1 MNNDE
6 LLKTNPSMVTLDMDM
21 NQPYVTETEHKVNSD
36 GSQSTIQRTYT
47 KEAFLMKMINDNENV
62 ATQLQSDNQRIE
74 TLGNIIEQDNAAQI
88 QLEQIK
94 LAQEQQA
101 AATAIMQQ
109 QAMAQQAMFA
119 MMMQQRMM
127 LGFQQMQ
134 QQMMIPQMNQQNPQ
148 QPLLIG
154 GNVEPQIQQNEQPR
168 FVHGVSEDVEY
179 VVVDDNGQTQY
190 TPPVQTQQPMNP
202 QNDSYNG
209 INFSDI
215 ESGL

>member
-21 NQPYVTETEHKVNSD
+21 NQPYVTETEHKVNPD

-154 GNVEPQIQQNEQPR
+154 GNVEPQVQQNEQPR

-190 TPPVQTQQPMNP
+190 APPVQTQQPMNP

>member
-109 QAMAQQAMFA
+109 QAMAQQAVFA
-119 MMMQQRMM
+119 MMMQQQMM

-134 QQMMIPQMNQQNPQ
+134 QQMMIPQMNQQDPQ

>member
-109 QAMAQQAMFA
+109 QAMAQQAVFA
-119 MMMQQRMM
+119 MMMQQQMM

-134 QQMMIPQMNQQNPQ
+134 QQMMIPQMNQQDPQ

-154 GNVEPQIQQNEQPR
+154 GNVEPQIQQNEHPR